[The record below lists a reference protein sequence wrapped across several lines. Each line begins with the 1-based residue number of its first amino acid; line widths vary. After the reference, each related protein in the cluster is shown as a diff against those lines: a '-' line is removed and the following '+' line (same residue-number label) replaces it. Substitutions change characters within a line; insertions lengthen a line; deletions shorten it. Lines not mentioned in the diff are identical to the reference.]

1 MDMNKKDMLIAVG
14 VVAGAAVLVLFLKN
28 QNSASTGGNVSGG
41 VTDIMGGFQTAG
53 TIYVPTSSYDLQ
65 YNTYKGSVTYS
76 SVTNNQQTT
85 TTTTYAPV
93 DSNNGNSGGA
103 VTGVVLPTTPAGVS
117 APPTITTGSGNFIN
131 PVIQAHPAPP
141 PAPNATTPSAP
152 PPPPAPSSPP
162 KPYWEG
168 ALVGGMHYAT
178 PAGGWDR
185 NSVVDAL
192 KSRGYDASFAARAN
206 IARDMGINNYQGTA
220 AQNKQI
226 LVNMGNAGF

>member
-28 QNSASTGGNVSGG
+28 QNSASTGGSTSGG

-65 YNTYKGSVTYS
+65 YNTYKGAVTYS

-103 VTGVVLPTTPAGVS
+103 VTGVVLPNPSAGVS
-117 APPTITTGSGNFIN
+117 SPPIITTGSNNVIN
-131 PVIQAHPAPP
+131 PVEQPHPTPP
-141 PAPNATTPSAP
+141 PAPVQPSNPAP
-152 PPPPAPSSPP
+152 PPPPAPSAPAAP
-162 KPYWEG
+162 AWEG
-168 ALVGGMHYAT
+168 TLVGGMHYAT
-178 PAGGWDR
+178 PRGGWNP
-185 NSVVDAL
+185 NSVVDNL
-192 KSRGYDASFAARAN
+192 KSHGFAS
-206 IARDMGINNYQGTA
+206 DMGNRQKLAASMGIGGYQGTA
-220 AQNKQI
+220 SQNIQMLNNLKAVG
-226 LVNMGNAGF
+226 L